1 VHFRFLAKWSYHLAR
16 SCTRLREPGR
26 RVNGNHQIYRCKHES
41 PIQRP
46 CGAFSARSAAGAAG
60 AAPSSRARSL
70 LRAHHRGEIGGPQ
83 CMVAHAESTV
93 VGGLPGGDV
102 VIGQETGRRSLPS
115 ARQLPAV
122 LGSVSHSQRWHARRM
137 CAPLGAAFNLA
148 SKSSGVRRS
157 NRASMTSRFTPSWRR
172 ANSRCPTSVPS
183 MATPQGRSTRSAE
196 STGRLTE
203 PLICA
208 GFASGRTTRQSRL
221 MSCA

>member
-1 VHFRFLAKWSYHLAR
+1 MEIIRFIDANMRAQSNGHAGPFRR
-16 SCTRLREPGR
+16 
-26 RVNGNHQIYRCKHES
+26 
-41 PIQRP
+41 
-46 CGAFSARSAAGAAG
+46 
-60 AAPSSRARSL
+60 APLQALQGSGPHRARA
-70 LRAHHRGEIGGPQ
+70 RYCRGRPQ

-148 SKSSGVRRS
+148 SKSSGVRCS

-183 MATPQGRSTRSAE
+183 MATPQGKSTRSAE
-196 STGRLTE
+196 STRRLTE

>member
-1 VHFRFLAKWSYHLAR
+1 VSMEIIRFIDANMRAQSNGHAGPFRRAPLHA
-16 SCTRLREPGR
+16 PQG
-26 RVNGNHQIYRCKHES
+26 
-41 PIQRP
+41 PRP
-46 CGAFSARSAAGAAG
+46 H
-60 AAPSSRARSL
+60 RARARYW
-70 LRAHHRGEIGGPQ
+70 RAHHRGEIGGPQ

-148 SKSSGVRRS
+148 SKSSGVRCS

-183 MATPQGRSTRSAE
+183 MATPQGKSTRSAE
-196 STGRLTE
+196 PTRRLTE